1 MSIKRILI
9 PTDFS
14 ETAQLAVIHGARMSH
29 LFNAKIFLLHIE
41 ESRVYSGVPAEP
53 GMVFLEPEPHENF
66 EQKLYRVA
74 GDIIM
79 KYDVE
84 LATIASMGK
93 PAKEIAAVVKKNN
106 IDMII
111 MGTHG
116 ASGFEEFFVGSNTYK
131 VVNMAPCPVLSI
143 QKFAKKVGFSN
154 IILPIDNDL
163 HSRQKINN
171 VIELAT
177 AYKSTVHI
185 LGLLETDD
193 TITDEKKF
201 EIKMDSVEDA
211 VKNAGIPF
219 VRKLVKGG
227 NIALEAMK
235 YSEEAGGDLIVIM
248 TGHESSLTGMFLGA
262 FAKQIVNHSKIPVL
276 SIKPEEV
283 LLEEFDL
290 TGGTGVI
297 I

>member
-14 ETAQLAVIHGARMSH
+14 ETAQLAVAHGAKMSH
-29 LFNAKIFLLHIE
+29 LFNAKIFLLHVE
-41 ESRVYSGVPAEP
+41 ESRAYAGVPAEP
-53 GMVFLEPEPHENF
+53 GMVFLEPMHENS
-66 EQKLYRVA
+66 EQKLYKIA

-79 KYDVE
+79 NYDIE
-84 LATIASMGK
+84 LASLTSMGK
-93 PAKEIAAVVKKNN
+93 PANGIITAVKENN
-106 IDMII
+106 IDMVI

-116 ASGFEEFFVGSNTYK
+116 ASGFEEYFVGSNTHR
-131 VVNMAPCPVLSI
+131 VVNLAPCPVLSV
-143 QKFAKKVGFSN
+143 QKFAKKVGFST
-154 IILPIDNDL
+154 IIMPIDNDL
-163 HSRQKINN
+163 HSRQKVNN

-177 AYKSTVHI
+177 SYKSTVHI
-185 LGLLETDD
+185 LGLLETDAD
-193 TITDEKKF
+193 GIDEKKF

-211 VKNAGIPF
+211 IKHAGIPF
-219 VRKLVKGG
+219 VRKLVKGD
-227 NIALEAMK
+227 NLAVEAMK

-248 TGHESSLTGMFLGA
+248 TGHESNLTGMFLGS

-276 SIKPEEV
+276 SIKPEET